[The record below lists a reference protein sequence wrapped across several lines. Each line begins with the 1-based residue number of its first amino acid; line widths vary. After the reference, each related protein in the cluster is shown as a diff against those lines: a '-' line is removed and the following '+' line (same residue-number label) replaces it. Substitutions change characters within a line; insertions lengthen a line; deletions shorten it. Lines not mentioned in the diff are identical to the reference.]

1 MLGGLCRANLGGNV
15 SFCHYRQLAW
25 PPGNGQYC
33 DILCY
38 SAFYIYLGLDGQR
51 EAESHPENPVR
62 SFMEQDHSKAIEEII
77 SHLKCPKDFICKKSG
92 FKVLCKAR
100 DIGIQSFLLC
110 LEEDPPKCKFS
121 LALEREYICECP
133 VRIYVAKKLGK

>member
-1 MLGGLCRANLGGNV
+1 
-15 SFCHYRQLAW
+15 
-25 PPGNGQYC
+25 
-33 DILCY
+33 
-38 SAFYIYLGLDGQR
+38 
-51 EAESHPENPVR
+51 
-62 SFMEQDHSKAIEEII
+62 MEQNHSKAIEEII
-77 SHLKCPKDFICKKSG
+77 SHLKCPKDFTCKKSG